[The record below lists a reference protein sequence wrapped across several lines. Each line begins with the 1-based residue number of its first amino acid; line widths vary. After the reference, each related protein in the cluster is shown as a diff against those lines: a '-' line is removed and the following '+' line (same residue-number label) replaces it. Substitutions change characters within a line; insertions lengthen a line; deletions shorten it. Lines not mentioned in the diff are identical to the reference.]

1 MAAEDNFIVAIEIG
15 SSKVTGLAGRK
26 QPDGAIQI
34 LATAQEPSSTFIHKG
49 RIFNVD
55 KMTHCIS
62 NIKEKMEK
70 SLKKSI
76 NQVYVGI
83 GGMGMHTVGHNISR
97 NFSEKT
103 VITQEIIDEIL
114 DTNLNTSSPH
124 REILDVHPQEYKLGT
139 QQQIDPVG
147 VFSDNIEGSF
157 LNIISSA
164 SYREQV
170 ENCFHAAGVAIADM
184 PITIID
190 LADSMLTES
199 EKRNGCM
206 FVDMGAETTS
216 VAIYKNNIL
225 RHLAVL
231 PLGGANVT
239 RDITSLNIEEEE
251 AESLKLQYAVA
262 YSEEGKQTDMLQLQ
276 DGRSIS
282 HEEFNELVEARMEE
296 IILNIANQIKISKTD
311 IKKLVCGLVVTG
323 GASSMKEIEKAFA
336 KHTEFEKIRF
346 VKNLRLTLRSTSSDF
361 NKNGSYN
368 AALALIEH
376 GEHNCCGG
384 DLGAAPSNLFPT
396 EEELKAKREAEERAK
411 REAEEK
417 LRLEQ
422 EEQARLEEE
431 QRAAEEAQREEEE
444 RLRKEK
450 KKKNGFWK
458 PVKDLFNKMSTL
470 VSEEGEEVNP
480 DNKDSKE

>member
-34 LATAQEPSSTFIHKG
+34 LAYAQEPSSTFIRKG

-55 KMTHCIS
+55 KMTQCIS
-62 NIKEKMEK
+62 GMKEKLEK

-83 GGMGMHTVGHNISR
+83 GGMGMHTVAHNIAR

-139 QQQIDPVG
+139 QMQLDPVG
-147 VFSDNIEGSF
+147 VFSDNIEGCF
-157 LNIISSA
+157 LNIIASS
-164 SYREQV
+164 SLREQV
-170 ENCFHAAGVAIADM
+170 ENCFHAAGVAIANM
-184 PITIID
+184 PISIIN

-199 EKRNGCM
+199 EKRSGCV

-231 PLGGANVT
+231 PLGGENVT
-239 RDITSLNIEEEE
+239 RDITSFNIDEDE

-262 YSEEGKQTDMLQLQ
+262 YSEDITPKEPIQLH
-276 DGRSIS
+276 DGRSIDQN
-282 HEEFNELVEARMEE
+282 EFREVVEARMEE
-296 IILNIANQIKISKTD
+296 IILNIANQIKLSK
-311 IKKLVCGLVVTG
+311 IESAKLIGGIIITG
-323 GASSMKEIEKAFA
+323 GAANMKEIEKAFA
-336 KHTEFEKIRF
+336 KYTEFEKFRF
-346 VKNLRLTLRSTSSDF
+346 VKNLRLLLRSTSPDF

-368 AALALIEH
+368 TTLALIEH

-384 DLGAAPSNLFPT
+384 DLGAAPNNLFPT
-396 EEELKAKREAEERAK
+396 EEELKAKREAEEKAK

-431 QRAAEEAQREEEE
+431 ERAAEEAQREEEE
-444 RLRKEK
+444 RLRRAK
-450 KKKNGFWK
+450 KKKSGFWR

-470 VSEEGEEVNP
+470 VSEEDEEVNS